1 MIEYIGINVGVIVFI
16 YYFINIFNISTIE
29 KKRLH
34 KLMIVSYILIVILGT
49 ITYRYANEKFKK
61 KHQRD
66 LTFFEFINGGP
77 LDSTFFKRVLKGLG
91 VGVVFGIIDNGGLW
105 FGMDALDPILPKGT
119 LTRAGF
125 GNVFSD
131 TLSAFLSTFAG
142 AIIAHHFPVEGETPI
157 WTDAIGT
164 FIGTLV
170 GLFGSRALTGRT

>member
-1 MIEYIGINVGVIVFI
+1 MLEFIGINIAFIVFI
-16 YYFINIFNISTIE
+16 YYLINFFNISTIE
-29 KKRLH
+29 KKRLQ
-34 KLMIVSYILIVILGT
+34 KLMIISYILIVILGT
-49 ITYRYANEKFKK
+49 ITYKYKNEKYKK
-61 KHQRD
+61 KNHRD

-77 LDSTFFKRVLKGLG
+77 IDSTFLKRVLKGLG
-91 VGVVFGIIDNGGLW
+91 VGIVFGIIDNGGLW

-142 AIIAHHFPVEGETPI
+142 AIIAHHFPVGGETPI

-164 FIGTLV
+164 FVGTLI
-170 GLFGSRALTGRT
+170 GLFGSRTLTGRK

>member
-1 MIEYIGINVGVIVFI
+1 MIEYIGINLGVIVFI

-49 ITYRYANEKFKK
+49 ITYKYKNEKYKK
-61 KHQRD
+61 KHHRD

-77 LDSTFFKRVLKGLG
+77 IDSTFFERVLKGLG
-91 VGVVFGIIDNGGLW
+91 VGIVFGIIDNGGLW

-142 AIIAHHFPVEGETPI
+142 AIIAHHFPVGGETPI

-164 FIGTLV
+164 FVGTLI
-170 GLFGSRALTGRT
+170 GLFGSRTLTGRT

>member
-1 MIEYIGINVGVIVFI
+1 MIEFIGINLAVAAFI
-16 YYFINIFNISTIE
+16 FILVNQFNISTFE
-29 KKRLH
+29 KRRLQR
-34 KLMIVSYILIVILGT
+34 LLIISYILIVILGS
-49 ITYRYANEKFKK
+49 ITYKYTNEKFKK
-61 KHQRD
+61 KHHRD

-77 LDSTFFKRVLKGLG
+77 IDEIFFKRVVKGLG
-91 VGVVFGIIDNGGLW
+91 VGIVFGIIDNGGLW

-142 AIIAHHFPVEGETPI
+142 AIIAHHFPVKGNTPI

-164 FIGTLV
+164 FIGTLI
-170 GLFGSRALTGRT
+170 GLYGSRLLTGRK